1 RRRHLV
7 GVHGPE
13 GEGPMSGISRRTVR
27 VPLVVLAISSM
38 ALAQTAAKTATEST
52 VSKRSIKSGEIIS
65 AAGNKVLVKEADGIH
80 EYVVPE
86 GFQFQANG
94 QSISAADLKPGMRVD
109 AVINERTTVRDV
121 TTVATVNGTVK
132 QVAPGGIVVQDSKN
146 NLKSYDFKDA
156 DGNDIKMVM
165 DGKEVPL
172 RDVKLGDRLAGTI
185 VTKYAPQTITE
196 RSVSATVSEPVAVPA
211 SDTSGS
217 TLAVATPPARRLP
230 HTASPLPLIGLGAAL
245 AALTAL
251 TLRGA
256 RLRH

>member
-1 RRRHLV
+1 
-7 GVHGPE
+7 
-13 GEGPMSGISRRTVR
+13 MSGFSRRTIW
-27 VPLVVLAISSM
+27 VPFVVLAISSM
-38 ALAQTAAKTATEST
+38 AFAQTAATTEST
-52 VSKRSIKSGEIIS
+52 SAKRSIKSGEIVS
-65 AAGNKVLVKEADGIH
+65 VAGNKILVKEADGLH
-80 EYVVPE
+80 EYNVPE
-86 GFQFQANG
+86 GSKFQMDG
-94 QSISAADLKPGMRVD
+94 QSLSTADLKPGMKVS
-109 AVINERTTVRDV
+109 AVIDEKTTVRDV
-121 TTVATVNGTVK
+121 VSVRTVNGTVK
-132 QVAPGGIVVQDSKN
+132 QVAPGGIVVQDSKGA
-146 NLKSYDFKDA
+146 LKSYDFKDA
-156 DGNDIKMVM
+156 DGNDIRMAM

-196 RSVSATVSEPVAVPA
+196 RNVSASVSQPVATPA

-217 TLAVATPPARRLP
+217 ALAAATPPARRLP